1 MWNTYRKQRILSAR
15 ELLRV
20 TRPDINQIIQLKRII
35 WTLVV
40 LILASTVFF
49 SRQQLSSRPI
59 FFLVFILTTLS
70 LFFLI
75 SKVAL
80 NINPIIFT
88 EEGIMQKW
96 NKALLWKDIE
106 GYPWMPVGKTF
117 SLLRIFPSNSM
128 PIFWQIDNIKGG
140 FGAIHS
146 ESKKKIEELLQNKGI
161 KYEG

>member
-1 MWNTYRKQRILSAR
+1 MWNAYRKQRILSGR

-20 TRPDINQIIQLKRII
+20 SRPDEKQIIQLQRII
-35 WTLVV
+35 W
-40 LILASTVFF
+40 ILGIIILSSTAFLNR
-49 SRQQLSSRPI
+49 SQLSAHPI
-59 FFLVFILTTLS
+59 FYLVFILTPLS

-80 NINPIIFT
+80 NNTPIIFT
-88 EEGIMQKW
+88 EEGIMQEW
-96 NKALLWKDIE
+96 NKALLWTEIE
-106 GYPWMPVGKTF
+106 GYLWMPVGKNY

-146 ESKKKIEELLQNKGI
+146 DSKKAIEELLQSKGI